1 MTGGSPTEPPYR
13 ERRIEKARYTVELI
27 LDTIFR
33 PGDWAA
39 KLTHR
44 VGLQGKLRTTTT
56 VIHPS
61 GKLRRE
67 APLRIAFASDFHAG
81 ATTDDALLAEACR
94 MLDALEPDVLLLG
107 GDFVSVRASD
117 IRRLAPELAKVNA
130 PYGKFA
136 VPGNHDLRA
145 NFPEVAGALQEAG
158 VTLLR
163 NSRVTLASPFND
175 VHICGLDDKT
185 RGRPRADLAIDGAE
199 GTRVVLMHSPDG
211 LEAIGDRSFDL
222 ALCGHTHGGQ
232 VVLPWGFPLWVP
244 GEGLNRTYCHGR
256 FGVGED
262 ETSTLIVS
270 RGVGCST
277 VPVRAFAAPEVHLCL
292 IV

>member
-1 MTGGSPTEPPYR
+1 MTGGSPPEPPHR

-27 LDTIFR
+27 LDTFFR

-39 KLTHR
+39 RITHR
-44 VGLQGKLRTTTT
+44 AGLQGKLRTTTT
-56 VIHPS
+56 VIQPS

-81 ATTDDALLAEACR
+81 STTGDDLLSEACR
-94 MLDALEPDVLLLG
+94 LLDALEPDVLLLG

-117 IRRLAPELAKVNA
+117 IRRLAPELARINA
-130 PYGKFA
+130 PYGKFG

-145 NFPEVAGALQEAG
+145 NYREVEAALRDAG
-158 VTLLR
+158 VTVLR
-163 NSRVTLASPFND
+163 NGRQTLAKPFD
-175 VHICGLDDKT
+175 DITICGLDDMT
-185 RGRPRADLAIDGAE
+185 RGTPRADLAMDGVD

-211 LEAIGDRSFDL
+211 LEAIGDRTFDL

-232 VVLPWGFPLWVP
+232 LVLPWGVPLWVP
-244 GEGLNRTYCHGR
+244 GDGLNRTYCHGR
-256 FGVGED
+256 FGVGAD
-262 ETSTLIVS
+262 EASTLIVS

-277 VPVRAFAAPEVHLCL
+277 LPLRTFAAPEVHLCL